1 MLTNFDLEKICEKS
15 HIQLNGV
22 YMKDQLPKTVQNGNY
37 IINLQSSNGGKNKG
51 THWTALII
59 HDQNAFFYDSFG
71 AAPSKEIRQFIKKR
85 KGCHLGFNNWIIQDI
100 HSESCGWYCLA
111 LLKNIQHNK
120 NKDLYQAAND
130 FLNEYVNDT
139 KRNDQ
144 ILNKQV
150 KLFNI

>member
-1 MLTNFDLEKICEKS
+1 MLTNFDLEKICKES

-37 IINLQSSNGGKNKG
+37 IINLQSSNGGKNSG

-71 AAPSKEIRQFIKKR
+71 AAPSKEIRLFIKRR

-111 LLKNIQHNK
+111 LLKNIQHSGK
-120 NKDLYQAAND
+120 KDLYQAAND

-139 KRNDQ
+139 KQNDL